1 MSVVILSGLY
11 ASAQFLVFTELQ
23 KDEEDK
29 YSVNSLSEN
38 LSFGYAITDKIY
50 VGASMKDA
58 VANTPEVIGVYADST
73 YAANNPGSSIGDTLT
88 APAAMGVDTWVI
100 NEMQFFARYYHTEN
114 LFLQLMTPY
123 STDDEGISAT
133 DLARVGAGYSFNIW
147 NNLNVEAGYS
157 MLIKADPTNE
167 DRKGKGT
174 VGLSM
179 TF

>member
-58 VANTPEVIGVYADST
+58 VANTPADSNGVIVGG
-73 YAANNPGSSIGDTLT
+73 AVGGGDTT
-88 APAAMGVDTWVI
+88 GYVAMSEDTWVI

>member
-58 VANTPEVIGVYADST
+58 VANTPATTADSLD
-73 YAANNPGSSIGDTLT
+73 AG
-88 APAAMGVDTWVI
+88 
-100 NEMQFFARYYHTEN
+100 
-114 LFLQLMTPY
+114 
-123 STDDEGISAT
+123 GIA
-133 DLARVGAGYSFNIW
+133 
-147 NNLNVEAGYS
+147 
-157 MLIKADPTNE
+157 
-167 DRKGKGT
+167 GT
-174 VGLSM
+174 VVEIGLFNTEIKTNNGLSFRKIGY
-179 TF
+179 TKESWR

>member
-38 LSFGYAITDKIY
+38 LAFGYEITDKIV
-50 VGASMKDA
+50 VGVSMKDA
-58 VANTPEVIGVYADST
+58 VANTPSVSTDSLD
-73 YAANNPGSSIGDTLT
+73 ANGNAVLDVDGNPIVNTTPMVEDGWI
-88 APAAMGVDTWVI
+88 I
-100 NEMQFFARYYHTEN
+100 NEMQFFARYYHSDN
-114 LFLQLMTPY
+114 LFLQLMSPY

-133 DLARVGAGYSFNIW
+133 DLARIGAGYSFNIW

-167 DRKGKGT
+167 DKKGKGT